1 MPERKQLETLLEI
14 KRNPSLTQ
22 RSLAHR
28 LNISLGLTNAILQN
42 LIHRGWVKAQ
52 KMTGRKILYLIT
64 PKGMVQATNFI
75 YDRVRET
82 QHYYQ
87 YAKDLLTTHFTNLYD
102 KGARRAVVYGTGQL
116 AEIAYLSLL
125 DSPLKLQSI
134 LADDSSKK
142 KFLGHE
148 VLTLSDFT
156 QKISDISN
164 LENLIVLS
172 TVSQEEHEEEKEHKG
187 EGEDKTLSLE
197 TEIKK
202 YKNIKDNLKIVNLE
216 SILKNL

>member
-1 MPERKQLETLLEI
+1 MPTQKHLDTLLEI
-14 KRNPSLTQ
+14 KDNPSLSQ
-22 RSLAHR
+22 RSLAHK

-87 YAKDLLTTHFTNLYD
+87 YAKDLLTAHFTNLYD
-102 KGARRAVVYGTGQL
+102 KGARRAIVYGTGQL
-116 AEIAYLSLL
+116 AEITYLSLL
-125 DSPLKLQSI
+125 DSPIKLHSI
-134 LADDSSKK
+134 LTDDLSKK

-148 VLTLSDFT
+148 VLNLSEFA
-156 QKISDISN
+156 QKISETPN
-164 LENLIVLS
+164 PENLIILS
-172 TVSQEEHEEEKEHKG
+172 TVSQEENKI
-187 EGEDKTLSLE
+187 LI

-202 YKNIKDNLKIVNLE
+202 YKNLSPKIKIINLE
-216 SILKNL
+216 NILKNIQ